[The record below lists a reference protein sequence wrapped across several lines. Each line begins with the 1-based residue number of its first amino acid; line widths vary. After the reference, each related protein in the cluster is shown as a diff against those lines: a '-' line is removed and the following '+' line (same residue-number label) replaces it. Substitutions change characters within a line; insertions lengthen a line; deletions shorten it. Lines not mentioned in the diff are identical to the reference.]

1 MNVEDSRNAQPI
13 EQILA
18 SECFR
23 QNRDR
28 KGALEMGGRD
38 VPDHRHERFRVL
50 TILIQREQRSLTIAS
65 RIGSQATSTSM
76 PQAQAGPPGI
86 TYENF
91 KLQL

>member
-28 KGALEMGGRD
+28 KGALEMGA
-38 VPDHRHERFRVL
+38 VMY
-50 TILIQREQRSLTIAS
+50 LITAMSAFE
-65 RIGSQATSTSM
+65 
-76 PQAQAGPPGI
+76 
-86 TYENF
+86 F
-91 KLQL
+91 